1 MSGTKKSILFFTT
14 LLLHCIMGVQ
24 AQREK
29 ISRDEYIKMY
39 RDIAIKEMKRSG
51 IPASITL
58 GQGILET
65 NHGNSTLARKANNHF
80 GIKCH
85 SDWKGR
91 KVYHDDDRRNECF
104 RSYRNAEES
113 FRDHSDFI
121 LRSPRYKFLFELKP
135 DDYKGWARG
144 LKKAGYATHRQYDK
158 LLIKIIE
165 ENQLYKYD
173 SKTRHFEEMHDESIV
188 TSRISENN
196 RVQYVVAQEGESY
209 LELAKKFDMMPWEI
223 YKYNDLPRNA
233 DITPGQR
240 IYIQPKRNRA
250 AHGHNI
256 HEVNAGE
263 TMYTISQK
271 YAVKLDKLYKKNRME
286 PGEPIETGQEIHLR
300 KKKKRGPDDPGF
312 FESLFSGNKEEETR
326 GTEKQEKDDAE
337 FEIIFEE

>member
-1 MSGTKKSILFFTT
+1 MKKIFLLVLFSGFIA
-14 LLLHCIMGVQ
+14 CIQ

-29 ISRDEYIKMY
+29 ISREEYIKIY

-85 SDWKGR
+85 AYWKGR
-91 KVYHDDDRRNECF
+91 KIYHDDDRRKECF

-121 LRSPRYKFLFELKP
+121 LRSPRYRFLFELKP

-144 LKKAGYATHRQYDK
+144 LKKAGYATHRKYDH

-173 SKTRHFEEMHDESIV
+173 SKTRVFEEMHDESIV
-188 TSRISENN
+188 KSRISENN
-196 RVQYVVAQEGESY
+196 RVQYVIAQEGESY

-223 YKYNDLPRNA
+223 YKYNDLPRDA

-250 AHGHNI
+250 ARDYGTHL
-256 HEVNAGE
+256 VKAGE
-263 TMYTISQK
+263 TMYTISRK

-286 PGEPIETGQEIHLR
+286 PGEPIEIGQEIHLR

-312 FESLFSGNKEEETR
+312 FESLFGGNKKEEK
-326 GTEKQEKDDAE
+326 KQEPDNEEKNGSE